1 MSFFS
6 ICTVSC
12 CECIFFTTAPASP
25 PTNVNATA
33 QSPTSILVTWEDVLT
48 INQNGIITG
57 YQVEYSQSTFGNT
70 TQNITV
76 GDVRSVLL
84 IDLEEY
90 VEYSIRVRA
99 STTAGY
105 GPYSEAIIERTLED
119 GKI

>member
-1 MSFFS
+1 M
-6 ICTVSC
+6 
-12 CECIFFTTAPASP
+12 
-25 PTNVNATA
+25 NATA
-33 QSPTSILVTWEDVLT
+33 QSPTSILVTWEDVLA